1 MDSLQAT
8 TGSPFQIS
16 NGGFQWNW
24 IGACFQSRSVCK
36 IVWVGTCLV
45 KDDTEWSSVP
55 VLHQHL
61 PGCDNFIDTKTVP
74 PSTSFTF
81 TCALC
86 YNRNNDTALISFATW
101 FGRKSGVKWVKLNQR
116 SFLHPDI
123 TILLAMVFFMDQL
136 SSQMPPMPD
145 AVPVI
150 GTFFVATMVLTTCS
164 LICTIICLRL
174 HHTKSDDQMPNWVN
188 VIEKIIEQYSWIK
201 SRMLLLNYLPRL
213 LLMASSKIDCKVSGS
228 TSKNSW
234 KCAALVFD
242 RLILTDVSLL
252 IILKVML
259 RRLLYCAA
267 WNIYGDSDFCT
278 TKKLISK
285 SYLYNGLGLFFN
297 KDNKLSLAPSFV
309 VLFLSDRAP
318 HRSRGWSLIKWSSQL
333 QNFQGATKPLW
344 FESAWVNSI

>member
-1 MDSLQAT
+1 
-8 TGSPFQIS
+8 
-16 NGGFQWNW
+16 
-24 IGACFQSRSVCK
+24 
-36 IVWVGTCLV
+36 
-45 KDDTEWSSVP
+45 
-55 VLHQHL
+55 
-61 PGCDNFIDTKTVP
+61 
-74 PSTSFTF
+74 
-81 TCALC
+81 
-86 YNRNNDTALISFATW
+86 
-101 FGRKSGVKWVKLNQR
+101 
-116 SFLHPDI
+116 
-123 TILLAMVFFMDQL
+123 MVFFMDQL

-174 HHTKSDDQMPNWVN
+174 HHTKSDDQMPNWVT
-188 VIEKIIEQYSWIK
+188 VIEKLIEQYSRIK

-242 RLILTDVSLL
+242 RLILTDVSSL

-278 TKKLISK
+278 TQKLNISITD
-285 SYLYNGLGLFFN
+285 SDYFLIRIINSVWPLR
-297 KDNKLSLAPSFV
+297 FV
-309 VLFLSDRAP
+309 VPSLSDRDP
-318 HRSRGWSLIKWSSQL
+318 HRSGGWRLIK
-333 QNFQGATKPLW
+333 
-344 FESAWVNSI
+344 